1 MRLRAFAL
9 TVFACLGAFAIP
21 TRCRSDERRE
31 SVQTTLLTFL
41 NRLRPHTGLIA
52 GDTWG
57 WRLRDNGSFTAA
69 FDINGRA
76 IGVFY
81 TLPRPVLFDLRN
93 GDAEQ
98 VTPEEVARFMIAAN
112 PYRLAMRGEG
122 FHPPLDVEA
131 RSLVGGGCVPAFS
144 DYVSVHRGDKRVS
157 RPLFVV
163 GLLSKPVLQHTPICV
178 EGAPPERGSVCSRLF
193 EISPAPIELSDGTIS
208 FFYRFMDQVL
218 PDRDCSASTAPYIR
232 AALLVVRPTCS
243 MAEQSCSHF
252 HFASMRSTWNPSS
265 LFRQA
270 LRQQYN
276 IKIEQ

>member
-122 FHPPLDVEA
+122 FHPPWMSRQGRL
-131 RSLVGGGCVPAFS
+131 
-144 DYVSVHRGDKRVS
+144 SVVAACPPSVIMSPFTEVTRGFPGHYS
-157 RPLFVV
+157 
-163 GLLSKPVLQHTPICV
+163 
-178 EGAPPERGSVCSRLF
+178 
-193 EISPAPIELSDGTIS
+193 
-208 FFYRFMDQVL
+208 
-218 PDRDCSASTAPYIR
+218 
-232 AALLVVRPTCS
+232 
-243 MAEQSCSHF
+243 
-252 HFASMRSTWNPSS
+252 
-265 LFRQA
+265 
-270 LRQQYN
+270 
-276 IKIEQ
+276 